1 MKRVILMALLAVGA
15 VAAPPV
21 EPPQSYDQLEERDPT
36 GFFVVGKATADEVKA
51 RLGAPFAENHN
62 RDGRFVY
69 TYLSP
74 TNDYINYLFD
84 KRGILVRVRSTAKT
98 N

>member
-1 MKRVILMALLAVGA
+1 MKRVILAALLTVGA
-15 VAAPPV
+15 GAAPPP
-21 EPPQSYDQLEERDPT
+21 ESPQSYDQLQERDPT

-51 RLGAPFAENHN
+51 KLGAPLAENHN

-74 TNDYINYLFD
+74 TNDYISYLFD
-84 KRGILVRVRSTAKT
+84 KTGVLIWVRSAAKT

>member
-1 MKRVILMALLAVGA
+1 VRRAILMALLAFGP
-15 VAAPPV
+15 AAAQPADTPPA
-21 EPPQSYDQLEERDPT
+21 YDQMQERDPT

-51 RLGAPFAENHN
+51 KLGAPLAENHN

-74 TNDYINYLFD
+74 TNDYISYLFD
-84 KRGILVRVRSTAKT
+84 KSAILIRVRSVAKT

>member
-1 MKRVILMALLAVGA
+1 MKRVILMALLAVNAGA
-15 VAAPPV
+15 TPPP

-36 GFFVVGKATADEVKA
+36 GSFVVGNATADEVKA
-51 RLGAPFAENHN
+51 KLGAPLAENHN

-74 TNDYINYLFD
+74 TNDYISYLFD
-84 KRGILVRVRSTAKT
+84 KTGVLIRVRSAAKAD
-98 N
+98 